1 MSLFWNCV
9 NIWVWNIPKAFTL
22 DAEKVDLNIIFTND
36 VKTYFKSST
45 IVGFYFL
52 HYCALYN
59 YKPHLN
65 GNDGT
70 QKRPFRRIGCSPK
83 TGKYG
88 IPILFIF
95 CAEVYIIQNI
105 EIYLFFTKKRKE
117 KRSINLI
124 SFCYQYFI
132 SEMCR
137 SSLRQPGWYC

>member
-1 MSLFWNCV
+1 MIKC
-9 NIWVWNIPKAFTL
+9 PE
-22 DAEKVDLNIIFTND
+22 DAEKVYVNILFIND
-36 VKTYFKSST
+36 VKTYCKSSS
-45 IVGFYFL
+45 IFGLYFL

-105 EIYLFFTKKRKE
+105 EIYLFFTKKKNG
-117 KRSINLI
+117 KAVNKFDFLLLPIFYIGNVSFIVTATWLI
-124 SFCYQYFI
+124 LLKAQFYY
-132 SEMCR
+132 R
-137 SSLRQPGWYC
+137 LY

>member
-1 MSLFWNCV
+1 MIKCPEDAKKVYV
-9 NIWVWNIPKAFTL
+9 NILFI
-22 DAEKVDLNIIFTND
+22 ND
-36 VKTYFKSST
+36 VKTYCKSSS
-45 IVGFYFL
+45 IFGLYFL

-95 CAEVYIIQNI
+95 CAEAYIIQNI
-105 EIYLFFTKKRKE
+105 EIYLFFTKKKNG
-117 KRSINLI
+117 KAVNKFDFLLLPIFYIGNVSFIVTATWLI
-124 SFCYQYFI
+124 LLKAQFYY
-132 SEMCR
+132 R
-137 SSLRQPGWYC
+137 LY

>member
-105 EIYLFFTKKRKE
+105 EIYLFFTKKEWK
-117 KRSINLI
+117 SG
-124 SFCYQYFI
+124 Q
-132 SEMCR
+132 
-137 SSLRQPGWYC
+137 

>member
-1 MSLFWNCV
+1 MPNCRMR
-9 NIWVWNIPKAFTL
+9 I
-22 DAEKVDLNIIFTND
+22 VDVNIIFTND
-36 VKTYFKSST
+36 AKTYCKSSR
-45 IVGFYFL
+45 IFGFYFL

-70 QKRPFRRIGCSPK
+70 QKRPFSRIGCSPK

-105 EIYLFFTKKRKE
+105 EIYLFFTKKEWK
-117 KRSINLI
+117 SG
-124 SFCYQYFI
+124 Q
-132 SEMCR
+132 
-137 SSLRQPGWYC
+137 

>member
-9 NIWVWNIPKAFTL
+9 NVGVWHTL
-22 DAEKVDLNIIFTND
+22 TTGPYTLSNKFLRRFLMVDVNIIFIND
-36 VKTYFKSST
+36 VKTNCKSSR
-45 IVGFYFL
+45 ISGLYFL

-70 QKRPFRRIGCSPK
+70 QKRPFSRIGCSPK

-105 EIYLFFTKKRKE
+105 EIYLFFTKKEWK
-117 KRSINLI
+117 SG
-124 SFCYQYFI
+124 Q
-132 SEMCR
+132 
-137 SSLRQPGWYC
+137 